1 MYNKNC
7 KKIIYVKSGG
17 NIVCGKISKNNMAR
31 KPFVFFQ
38 SFGYIQQEHGH
49 PDLQVENNEVKMG
62 SEQYP
67 DV

>member
-17 NIVCGKISKNNMAR
+17 NIVCGKISKNNIAR

-38 SFGYIQQEHGH
+38 SFGYIR
-49 PDLQVENNEVKMG
+49 
-62 SEQYP
+62 
-67 DV
+67 